1 MRIRLA
7 GRATILGLGVA
18 ALFGGCAGDG
28 TSPDPEGRSLGI
40 LQLMTGSGAPVPS
53 AGDTPE
59 AAISW
64 DVPPGE
70 GTVFP
75 PEVIESPSE
84 AIAGYSFPV
93 TVFTV
98 GPNGCW
104 SPDGIEV
111 KTGEHVVELIP
122 WDRHSGADACT
133 MIFGYLAHEA
143 TLNLSEPGEW
153 TLRVEGRRIRGDGA
167 SDGSV
172 RAERKVVVHP
182 PSDVPSPARIQLAP
196 GQEIVVDGVLGLR
209 FVGVEEDSRC
219 PIDAVCVWQ
228 GNAAVRIAL
237 SRPGIPE
244 VSALLNTSV
253 EPTGA
258 EFGGYRIRLEEL
270 SPLPRSTSSIP
281 PASYSAT
288 IRIEQATS
296 P

>member
-1 MRIRLA
+1 
-7 GRATILGLGVA
+7 
-18 ALFGGCAGDG
+18 
-28 TSPDPEGRSLGI
+28 
-40 LQLMTGSGAPVPS
+40 
-53 AGDTPE
+53 
-59 AAISW
+59 
-64 DVPPGE
+64 
-70 GTVFP
+70 VFP

-93 TVFTV
+93 TVFTI

-111 KTGEHVVELIP
+111 ETGERVVDLVP
-122 WDRHSGADACT
+122 WDHHSGADACT

-153 TLRVEGRRIRGDGA
+153 TLRVAGRRIRGDGS

-172 RAERKVVVHP
+172 RAERRVIVHP
-182 PSDVPSPARIQLAP
+182 PSNVPSPARIQLAP
-196 GQEIVVDGVLGLR
+196 GQEIIVDGILDLS

-237 SRPGIPE
+237 SLPGIPE
-244 VSALLNTSV
+244 VSALLNTGV
-253 EPTGA
+253 EPTGV
-258 EFGGYRIRLEEL
+258 EVGDYRIRLEEL
-270 SPLPRSTSSIP
+270 SPSPRSTSSIL
-281 PASYSAT
+281 PASFRAT